1 MRYAGA
7 MIERISRRLDSDEI
21 RVLGC
26 LLEKQ
31 QATPEY
37 YPLTENSL
45 VAACN
50 QRSNR
55 DPVLSL
61 SASAVR
67 DALQR
72 LHEEMLVTRVT
83 GSRATKWGQQVDNP
97 WSLDAA
103 GKAVLTVLLLR
114 GPQTA
119 GEIRARTVRLHEFA
133 SSEAAE
139 AALASLAA
147 PPDPLVVLL
156 ERAPGQKEP
165 RWGHRVGVGDHGEY
179 VELAEASVARPAA
192 VTTDEAGPAGTP
204 DQRAQPTTASTSAGP
219 QPVGALQNFDPDLVM
234 RRIERLE
241 QQVEELQSAAR
252 GGRDGGRDGA

>member
-1 MRYAGA
+1 
-7 MIERISRRLDSDEI
+7 MIERISRRLDSNEI

-37 YPLTENSL
+37 YPLTENAL

-55 DPVLSL
+55 NPALNLSEGT
-61 SASAVR
+61 VR
-67 DALQR
+67 GALKR
-72 LHEEMLVTRVT
+72 LHHDLLVTRVT
-83 GSRATKWGQQVDNP
+83 GGRATKWGQQVEKR
-97 WSLDAA
+97 WRLDPA

-114 GPQTA
+114 GPQTT
-119 GEIRARTVRLHEFA
+119 GEIRSRTVRLHEF
-133 SSEAAE
+133 SSSDSAE
-139 AALASLAA
+139 AALASLAS

-165 RWGHRVGVGDHGEY
+165 RWGHRVGFGDEGEY
-179 VELAEASVARPAA
+179 VEPADANVLPPEAVQTA
-192 VTTDEAGPAGTP
+192 TAGPA
-204 DQRAQPTTASTSAGP
+204 RAAADREQPTTPLPTASNGSAG
-219 QPVGALQNFDPDLVM
+219 ATRDFDPDLMM

-241 QQVEELQSAAR
+241 QQVQELQSATR
-252 GGRDGGRDGA
+252 GGQDGA

>member
-37 YPLTENSL
+37 YPLTENAL

-55 DPVLSL
+55 NPVLSL
-61 SASAVR
+61 SESAVHR
-67 DALQR
+67 ALER
-72 LHEEMLVTRVT
+72 LHHGMLVTRVT
-83 GSRATKWGQQVDNP
+83 GRRATKWGQQVEKC
-97 WSLDAA
+97 WRLDRA

-119 GEIRARTVRLHEFA
+119 GEIRARTVRLYEFA
-133 SSEAAE
+133 TADSAE
-139 AALASLAA
+139 AALAELAA

-165 RWGHRVGVGDHGEY
+165 RWGHRVGIDDDGEY
-179 VELAEASVARPAA
+179 IEPVETHAPRPAA
-192 VTTDEAGPAGTP
+192 EQAAEAAPAGPPGG
-204 DQRAQPTTASTSAGP
+204 RAQPTTAPPAANGPAG
-219 QPVGALQNFDPDLVM
+219 AMRDFDPDLVM
-234 RRIERLE
+234 RRLERLE
-241 QQVEELQSAAR
+241 QKVQDLESALR
-252 GGRDGGRDGA
+252 GGRGRD